1 MEIDAIYEYA
11 EEVHG
16 PQTQT
21 HSQDKGQAP
30 KTGGCRCL
38 VVLTVFLGLI
48 CVLLLVFV
56 ILQIGKI
63 PNLIDTNQELES
75 ILKPKDA
82 SEQVCYTISNE
93 AMSWSESRQYCRDRG
108 ADLIIINTEEKQRFI
123 TSLAKENVWIGLT
136 DIENETVFKWVD
148 TSHLNQKFWF
158 TGEPNSIGQEEDCV
172 ELFHGIDRVNNW
184 NDLPCFI
191 KRKCICEH

>member
-1 MEIDAIYEYA
+1 MEIDGIYEYV

-93 AMSWSESRQYCRDRG
+93 AMTWSESRQYCRDRG

-123 TSLAKENVWIGLT
+123 TSLAKERLWIGLT

-148 TSHLNQKFWF
+148 TSHLNQKFWDK
-158 TGEPNSIGQEEDCV
+158 GEPNSLPRIEDCI
-172 ELFHGIDRVNNW
+172 ELDPERDRVNNW
-184 NDLPCFI
+184 NDLPCLFKI
-191 KRKCICEH
+191 KCICEH